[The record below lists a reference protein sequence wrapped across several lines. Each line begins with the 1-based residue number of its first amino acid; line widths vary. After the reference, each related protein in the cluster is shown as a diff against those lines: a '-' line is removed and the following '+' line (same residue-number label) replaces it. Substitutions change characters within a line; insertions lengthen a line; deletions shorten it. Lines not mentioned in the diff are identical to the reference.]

1 MPTPTKHY
9 NLTKPDVGGSENEW
23 GGLLNG
29 DLDDIDALLGGDKPI
44 IGINIEA
51 GENAEGNE
59 TQIDGGAIS
68 GEIGGTDPDNP
79 VTIHPD
85 TEISGKVKSLVGM
98 ESPDGKITDVD
109 VTARSLKMDGEIVEK
124 SSIEGSNTTVQIN
137 PENGSVQSVRIVEDK
152 SHTYS
157 INLNDAG
164 MSVTLIVDKVT
175 SENTVINWQQNQND
189 NVIKWVGGGA
199 PALNIGINII
209 QFFTHD
215 FGAGPV
221 CFGAYTGVAS

>member
-1 MPTPTKHY
+1 VPTPTKHY

-51 GENAEGNE
+51 GQNAEGNE
-59 TQIDGGAIS
+59 TQIDGGAIT

-98 ESPDGKITDVD
+98 DSPDGTITNVD
-109 VTARSLKMDGEIVEK
+109 VTARRLEMEGEIVE
-124 SSIEGSNTTVQIN
+124 ETQNNGSNTDITLI
-137 PENGSVQSVRIVEDK
+137 PESGTIQSARIVENKTHLYDLALVE
-152 SHTYS
+152 S
-157 INLNDAG
+157 G
-164 MSVTLIVDKVT
+164 MSMTLILDKVT
-175 SENTVINWQQNQND
+175 SENTVVVWKHNGQENT
-189 NVIKWVGGGA
+189 VKWVGGGA
-199 PALNIGINII
+199 PDLNTGINII

-215 FGAGPV
+215 FGMGPV

>member
-9 NLTKPDVGGSENEW
+9 QLTKPDVGGSENEW

-59 TQIDGGAIS
+59 TQIDGGAIT

-98 ESPDGKITDVD
+98 DSPDGTITNVD
-109 VTARSLKMDGEIVEK
+109 VTARRLEMEGEIVEK
-124 SSIEGSNTTVQIN
+124 SSVEGANTTVQIN
-137 PENGSVQSVRIVEDK
+137 AENGSVQSVRIVEDRT
-152 SHTYS
+152 HTYS
-157 INLNDAG
+157 LNLTEAG

-175 SENTVINWQQNQND
+175 GQNTVINWQHNQND
-189 NVIKWVGGGA
+189 NAIKWVGGGD
-199 PALNIGINII
+199 PALNTGINII

-215 FGAGPV
+215 FGTGAV

>member
-9 NLTKPDVGGSENEW
+9 QLTKPDVGGSENEW

-29 DLDDIDALLGGDKPI
+29 DLDDIDALLGGDKPV

-51 GENAEGNE
+51 GQNAEGNE
-59 TQIDGGAIS
+59 TQIDGGAIT

-98 ESPDGKITDVD
+98 DDPDGTITNVD
-109 VTARSLKMDGEIVEK
+109 VTARRLEMEGEIVEK
-124 SSIEGSNTTVQIN
+124 TRYGDANTDQTFTPEG
-137 PENGSVQSVRIVEDK
+137 GSVQSARIATVGTHIYDIALFE
-152 SHTYS
+152 S
-157 INLNDAG
+157 G
-164 MSVTLIVDKVT
+164 MSLTLILDKTT
-175 SENTVINWQQNQND
+175 SENTVIQWKHNGNENA
-189 NVIKWVGGGA
+189 IKWVGGGA

-215 FGAGPV
+215 LGAGEV